1 MKQVRNLKV
10 VGQSGYRYEPVSTI
24 TLKGKW
30 LSSLGFQIGDYVSI
44 SCEDGR
50 IVITPDAERA
60 ALVKAEQ
67 EYMEREIES
76 LRKRFQ
82 KEKEQIRAQYVAEGG
97 ASYGTGKGDAY
108 V

>member
-24 TLKGKW
+24 TLIGKW
-30 LSSLGFQIGDYVSI
+30 LSSIGFDIGDYVSI

-60 ALVKAEQ
+60 AMVKAEQ
-67 EYMEREIES
+67 EFMDRE
-76 LRKRFQ
+76 LRDLRMRFQ
-82 KEKEQIRAQYVAEGG
+82 KEKEQIHAQYVAEREAAYG
-97 ASYGTGKGDAY
+97 AGKWAAY

>member
-10 VGQSGYRYEPVSTI
+10 VGQSGYRYEAVSTI

-30 LSSLGFQIGDYVSI
+30 LSNLGFQIGDYVSI

-50 IVITPDAERA
+50 IVITPDAERT
-60 ALVKAEQ
+60 ALAKAEQ
-67 EYMEREIES
+67 EYMEREMER

-82 KEKEQIRAQYVAEGG
+82 KEKVQIRAQYVAEGG
-97 ASYGTGKGDAY
+97 ASYGDWKEETH

>member
-1 MKQVRNLKV
+1 MKNARNLKV
-10 VGQSGYRYEPVSTI
+10 VGQSGYKYEATPMI

-30 LSSLGFQIGDYVSI
+30 LSSIGFDIGDYVSI

-60 ALVKAEQ
+60 AMVKAEQ
-67 EYMEREIES
+67 EYMDRE
-76 LRKRFQ
+76 LRDLRMRFQ
-82 KEKEQIRAQYVAEGG
+82 KEKEQIHAQYVAERDAAYG
-97 ASYGTGKGDAY
+97 AGMGVAY